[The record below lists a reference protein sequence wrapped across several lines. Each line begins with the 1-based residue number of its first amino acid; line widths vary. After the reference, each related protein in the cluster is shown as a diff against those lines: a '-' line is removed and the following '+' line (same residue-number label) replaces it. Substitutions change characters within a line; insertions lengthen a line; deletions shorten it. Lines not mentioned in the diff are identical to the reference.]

1 MKNFHHFTIIWALEN
16 FGRTSRSDEARI
28 IPVQF
33 GEVGIRLVFV
43 GKIDDS
49 LGFGCPTGHFS
60 QCKFKAVRDI
70 DTDPVKFPDTGF
82 LMGSTFNSNAFLT
95 ITIPVHASTSAST
108 KTLLKRVG

>member
-16 FGRTSRSDEARI
+16 FRRTSRSDEARI

-33 GEVGIRLVFV
+33 GEVGIRLVIV

-60 QCKFKAVRDI
+60 QGKFKAVRDI
-70 DTDPVKFPDTGF
+70 DTDPVRF
-82 LMGSTFNSNAFLT
+82 LRKVNGLCA
-95 ITIPVHASTSAST
+95 
-108 KTLLKRVG
+108 